1 MHNCW
6 TGVTLLLSCA
16 AEEMEIE
23 TADEVA
29 IVGIGCNFPGGDG
42 IENFWK
48 VLEEGK
54 NCTVEIPPERF
65 NAKEWYDADGNKPG
79 KICTTRAAL
88 LNEFNSFDNHLFGIN
103 NMEAERMDPQ
113 QKLLIECTYKA
124 LEDAG
129 VPVESVSGT
138 KTGVFIGL
146 MNRDYEVITS
156 RAVSEMNH
164 YDGTGAAMSIA
175 ANRVSFTFNLTGP
188 SLTVDTACSSFLFAL
203 HYALRAI
210 KSGDCEAAICGG
222 VNCII
227 NPCTFVSLSKA
238 KMISPEGISKPF
250 SKKADGY
257 GRGEGCG
264 VVFLKPLK
272 KAKED
277 YSKIWGVIN
286 ISAVNQNGRSMTPIT
301 RPSQIEQEK
310 LLRSIYESHVD
321 PSVVQ
326 YIEAHGTGTAAGDP
340 TEAESLGSVISKN
353 RSSQVS
359 ILKIGSVKGNIG
371 HTESAAGAAG
381 LIKVLLMMHH
391 GKIVPSLHYSK
402 EMSSIDTEKLNLAV
416 ATAVEPWEE
425 SSEYGRVAGINCFG
439 FGGTNAHVVVRQ
451 VKQPEP
457 LPAFKKPL
465 ELVLLSAASPKS
477 LQMTM
482 ANTAEQMSTRSSV
495 TLPSLAYTSACRRSH
510 ASYRYR
516 KAFVTNSLQHL
527 QQELKLAA
535 STEPAMS
542 KVDPQLVFVFCGNG
556 VTLKEFS
563 ESLLSSEPV
572 FRDKCKEIEDL
583 FQQHAA
589 ISFLPA
595 RNRSPKDLLNPE
607 VSQPLLFALQVA
619 VASLLKHW
627 GVKPVAVV
635 GHSVGEVAAAHIAG
649 YLSLADA
656 VKVIYHRSRLQ
667 AKTGSGRMLVV
678 GNIPVEEIAERL
690 HPYSGKVCIAAFNSP
705 ISCTLSGSIDAVEAV
720 QRELAEAFRQRNIFL
735 HVLNVP
741 AAYHSPSM
749 DMILGE
755 LVEQIEPLEKQKGE
769 IEVISTLTGVAASE
783 NDFTQG
789 KFWARHTRE
798 PVAFSQA
805 IQTAASGRENVV
817 FVEISPHRA
826 LQRSIKE
833 TLGKDTKVLSSLQ
846 TDAEY
851 QTLFTLVGNLFELGF
866 NPHWQHFYNGYQ
878 SVPLAI
884 PQYQFDRQKLMDYLD
899 THQQTSQRG
908 VSASHALIYGINSDN
923 VEFGCLVSQ
932 DTTPYLYEHKNNGV
946 ALVPGA
952 FYVELG
958 LASVMSNSR
967 PKVPLSS
974 CQLSI
979 SFSAP
984 CVLTQSSQV
993 LNIKLNPQEAMTT
1006 FEVLSSSNVVYA
1018 AGQVAKGLEGVVEES
1033 SISFPAIY
1041 RRCRSVISREEVY
1054 EALSQVGFQYGSVF
1068 RQLSDVHYCQEL
1080 KEAIT
1085 SIKVNEETVRDMY
1098 SCCIH
1103 PVLLDCFLQMT
1114 AVLTSRTAQSRA
1126 GFPSG
1131 IGSLVV
1137 LRPLEEEMMIYMRM
1151 SKSTGNCLEVCGCF
1165 VDKHGSV
1172 LAELKRVAITF
1183 MKEVSSRDNEFLF
1196 ENKWKEVSLS
1206 QTIGHL
1212 GFKPRV
1218 LVFADKFGIA
1228 EQLKKYLHPASRY
1241 IVYDSWEGDTQN
1253 KMRAEVKDYDEI
1265 LFLWGIQK
1273 LNEDF
1278 PTKAVDQLAKCCE
1291 AYRQVVVALREKT
1304 SRCSIRVITYRTTE
1318 RYVDHVNCGFALYGM
1333 TRTCIVEVPEITFQ
1347 LIDLSSSTSLDISV
1361 LADVLVK
1368 YKGGD
1373 YPEVCISQGRL
1384 YVSEIRRTPFV
1395 DADYI
1400 QPIRSLQK
1408 SQPFTLYTS
1417 DPYAVKD
1424 LSGELSTSAATE
1436 LDKHSVEIQ
1445 VDKICLH
1452 SEDYFP
1458 ISVSSCNFGNT
1469 LYWNSQA
1476 GDKHRLLG
1484 LDFSGTVTATGTDVK
1499 KVKVGDHV
1507 VSCYPTAASSRVQI
1521 PGTVCFNTKKFLFF
1535 QNVPCMSYF
1544 IIAWEI
1550 FTQRLPKRNHG
1561 RTLGIITTEPSSV
1574 LCHVLSAAARELG
1587 WRTVLAKPTPDMF
1600 QHINLCNAL
1609 VILPLVNRLS
1619 WEDLS
1624 QMHFLKD
1631 VVIMCGNQQSE
1642 CIQNVSEI
1650 DHENIS
1656 FHILT
1661 IASLFR
1667 KAPLKELQKTV
1678 HAWISSMDTKQFRH
1692 LSGSVFQQTENFEG
1706 LNPVTSY
1713 FACTSVPLAVL
1724 SRQKDMSVLSD
1735 IPLYEPQKQLFKQNA
1750 VYVVAG
1756 GLTGLGFETVKFIA
1770 ENGGGC
1776 IAILSRRIP
1785 SSEKQEEMKALQQRY
1800 KGSKV
1805 VSVQCDVTSTSDVE
1819 KAFRSIANT
1828 FVGSPIKGVFQ
1839 SAVALHD
1846 GHLEV
1851 LKLPDFHK
1859 VLSPKVA
1866 GTLNLH
1872 WATRGQELD
1881 YFVCYSSVTSFLG
1894 NATQTNYAAA
1904 NSFLDVF
1911 CLYRRNCG
1919 LSGQAINWGAL
1930 NLGILLN
1937 QNHIQSI
1944 LESKGIDILQVHE
1957 IHDYLRKTL
1966 LINNPQQAVV
1976 KLNFQTLKHHVFTQ
1990 IISLNSRFL
1999 SLMSEDFRNKIEASE
2014 GTEVPET
2021 AFLKSEDY
2029 ITSLVCDLTGVNAD
2043 ELTMNTPLSSLGIDS
2058 MLAMTIQNRV
2068 FQQRKVDIP
2077 LVKLL
2082 DPHTTLSS
2090 LVVVLEETSSA
2101 NGTAEKKNTLVESAE
2116 NGSRL

>member
-1 MHNCW
+1 
-6 TGVTLLLSCA
+6 
-16 AEEMEIE
+16 MEIE

-156 RAVSEMNH
+156 RAVSEINH

-227 NPCTFVSLSKA
+227 DPRNFVSLSKA

-286 ISAVNQNGRSMTPIT
+286 ISAVNQNGRSTTPIT

-416 ATAVEPWEE
+416 ATVVEPWEE

-595 RNRSPKDLLNPE
+595 RNHTPKELLNPE

-705 ISCTLSGSIDAVEAV
+705 VSCTLSGSVDAVEAV

-798 PVAFSQA
+798 PVAFTQA

-866 NPHWQHFYNGYQ
+866 NPNWQHFYNGYQ

-884 PQYQFDRQKLMDYLD
+884 PQYQFDRQKLMGFLGI
-899 THQQTSQRG
+899 HQQASQRG

-1054 EALSQVGFQYGSVF
+1054 EALSHVGFQYGSIF

-1114 AVLTSRTAQSRA
+1114 AVLTSRTVQSRA

-1137 LRPLEEEMMIYMRM
+1137 LRPLEEEMMIYVRL

-1228 EQLKKYLHPASRY
+1228 EQLKKHLHPASRY
-1241 IVYDSWEGDTQN
+1241 VMYDSWEGDTQN
-1253 KMRAEVKDYDEI
+1253 KMRAEVKDYDDI

-1400 QPIRSLQK
+1400 QPIKSLQK

-1424 LSGELSTSAATE
+1424 LSGELSTSTATE
-1436 LDKHSVEIQ
+1436 LEKHSVEIQ

-1484 LDFSGTVTATGTDVK
+1484 LDFSGIVTATGIDVK

-1521 PGTVCFNTKKFLFF
+1521 PGTVCFNTKKFPFF
-1535 QNVPCMSYF
+1535 QNVPCVSYF

-1561 RTLGIITTEPSSV
+1561 GTLGIITTEPSSV

-1587 WRTVLAKPTPDMF
+1587 WRTVLAKPTPHVL
-1600 QHINLCNAL
+1600 QYINLCNAL
-1609 VILPLVNRLS
+1609 VILPLVKRLS
-1619 WEDLS
+1619 WEDLA

-1661 IASLFR
+1661 VASLFR

-1713 FACTSVPLAVL
+1713 FTCTSVPLAVL

-1805 VSVQCDVTSTSDVE
+1805 VSVQCDVTLTSDVE
-1819 KAFRSIANT
+1819 KAFRSISNT

-1851 LKLPDFHK
+1851 LKLADFHK

-1976 KLNFQTLKHHVFTQ
+1976 KLNFQTLKHHVFSQ
-1990 IISLNSRFL
+1990 IISLDSRFL

-2043 ELTMNTPLSSLGIDS
+2043 ELTMNTPLSSLGVDS

-2101 NGTAEKKNTLVESAE
+2101 NGTAEKKNTVVESAE

>member
-1 MHNCW
+1 
-6 TGVTLLLSCA
+6 
-16 AEEMEIE
+16 MEIE

-42 IENFWK
+42 IDNFWK

-65 NAKEWYDADGNKPG
+65 NAKEWYDPDDNKPG

-88 LNEFNSFDNHLFGIN
+88 LDEFNSFDNHLFGIN

-129 VPVESVSGT
+129 VPVEAVSGT
-138 KTGVFIGL
+138 KTGVFVGL
-146 MNRDYEVITS
+146 MNRDYEIVTS
-156 RAVSEMNH
+156 RAVSAINH
-164 YDGTGAAMSIA
+164 YDGTGTAMSIA

-188 SLTVDTACSSFLFAL
+188 SLTIDTACSSFLFAL

-227 NPCTFVSLSKA
+227 DPRTFVSLSKA

-286 ISAVNQNGRSMTPIT
+286 ISAVNQNGRSTTPIT
-301 RPSQIEQEK
+301 RPSPTEQEK
-310 LLRSIYESHVD
+310 LLRSIYGSRVD

-340 TEAESLGSVISKN
+340 IEAESLGSVIGKN
-353 RSSQVS
+353 RSFRASL
-359 ILKIGSVKGNIG
+359 LKIGSVKGNIG

-402 EMSSIDTEKLNLAV
+402 EMSSIDTEKLKFAV

-439 FGGTNAHVVVRQ
+439 FGGTNAHIVVRQ

-457 LPAFKKPL
+457 LPAFKRPL
-465 ELVLLSAASPKS
+465 ELFLLSAASSKS

-482 ANTAEQMSTRSSV
+482 ADTAEQLSTRNTV

-510 ASYRYR
+510 ANYRYR

-527 QQELKLAA
+527 QQELKSA

-542 KVDPQLVFVFCGNG
+542 KVEPQLVFVFCGNG

-563 ESLLSSEPV
+563 EALLSSEPV

-583 FQQHAA
+583 FRQHTAV
-589 ISFLPA
+589 SVLPA
-595 RNRSPKDLLNPE
+595 RDHSPQDLLNPE
-607 VSQPLLFALQVA
+607 LSQPLLFTLQVA
-619 VASLLKHW
+619 VASLLKYW
-627 GVKPVAVV
+627 GIEPVAVV

-656 VKVIYHRSRLQ
+656 VQVIYHRSRLQ
-667 AKTGSGRMLVV
+667 AKTASGRMLVV
-678 GNIPVEEIAERL
+678 GNIPVQEIAERL

-705 ISCTLSGSIDAVEAV
+705 VSCTLSGNVDSVETV
-720 QRELAEAFRQRNIFL
+720 QRELAQAFRQRNIFL

-749 DMILGE
+749 DMILEE
-755 LVEQIEPLEKQKGE
+755 LEEKIEPLGKQKGE

-783 NDFTQG
+783 NDFARG

-805 IQTAASGRENVV
+805 IQSAARDRENVV

-833 TLGKDTKVLSSLQ
+833 TLGKGTKVFSSLE

-851 QTLFTLVGNLFELGF
+851 QTLLTLVGNLFELGY
-866 NPHWQHFYNGYQ
+866 NPKWQHFYNGYQ
-878 SVPLAI
+878 SVPVAI
-884 PQYQFDRQKLMDYLD
+884 PHYQFDRQKLMAFLNA
-899 THQQTSQRG
+899 HQQANQRG
-908 VSASHALIYGINSDN
+908 VSASHPLIYDINSDN
-923 VEFGCLVSQ
+923 MEFGCLLSQ
-932 DTTPYLYEHKNNGV
+932 DATPYLYEHKNNGV

-952 FYVELG
+952 FYAELG
-958 LASVMSNSR
+958 LASVMSSSR
-967 PKVPLSS
+967 PKVPLSN

-979 SFSAP
+979 VFSAP

-993 LNIKLNPQEAMTT
+993 LSIKLNLQKDVTA
-1006 FEVLSSSNVVYA
+1006 FEILSSSNAVYA
-1018 AGQVAKGLEGVVEES
+1018 AGQVAKGPEAVVEES
-1033 SISFPAIY
+1033 TISFQDIY
-1041 RRCRSVISREEVY
+1041 QRCRSVISREEVY
-1054 EALSQVGFQYGSVF
+1054 EALSQVGFQYGSIF

-1085 SIKVNEETVRDMY
+1085 SLKVNKETVREMY
-1098 SCCIH
+1098 SYCIH

-1114 AVLTSRTAQSRA
+1114 AVLTSRTFQSRA

-1137 LRPLEEEMMIYMRM
+1137 LRPLEEEMMIYMRTN
-1151 SKSTGNCLEVCGCF
+1151 KSTGNCLEVCGCF
-1165 VDKHGSV
+1165 LDKHGSV

-1183 MKEVSSRDNEFLF
+1183 IKEASSRDNEFLF

-1212 GFKPRV
+1212 GVKPRV
-1218 LVFADKFGIA
+1218 LVFADEFGIA

-1241 IVYDSWEGDTQN
+1241 VMYEDWEALLEGHTMN
-1253 KMRAEVKDYDEI
+1253 KMRAEVEDYDEI

-1273 LNEDF
+1273 LSEDF
-1278 PTKAVDQLAKCCE
+1278 PSKVVDQLAKCCE

-1304 SRCSIRVITYRTTE
+1304 SPCSVKVITYRTRE
-1318 RYVDHVNCGFALYGM
+1318 RYVDQVNCGFVLYGM
-1333 TRTCIVEVPEITFQ
+1333 TRSCVVEVPEITFQ
-1347 LIDLSSSTSLDISV
+1347 LIDLSSCSSLDISV

-1368 YKGGD
+1368 CRGGD
-1373 YPEVCISQGRL
+1373 YPEVCISQGRI
-1384 YVSEIRRTPFV
+1384 YVSEIRHTPFI

-1400 QPIRSLQK
+1400 QPVRSLQK
-1408 SQPFTLYTS
+1408 SQTFTLYTS
-1417 DPYAVKD
+1417 DPYTVKD
-1424 LSGELSTSAATE
+1424 LSGELSTSTATQ
-1436 LDKHSVEIQ
+1436 LDKQSVEIQ
-1445 VDKICLH
+1445 VDKICVH

-1476 GDKHRLLG
+1476 GGKHRLLA

-1507 VSCYPTAASSRVQI
+1507 VSCYPTAASSRVRI
-1521 PGTVCFNTKKFLFF
+1521 PGIVCFNVKKFPFF
-1535 QNVPCMSYF
+1535 QNVPCVSYF

-1550 FTQRLPKRNHG
+1550 FTQRLPKGKHG
-1561 RTLGIITTEPSSV
+1561 RTLGIITTEPLSV
-1574 LCHVLSAAARELG
+1574 LCHVLCAAAEEMG
-1587 WRTVLAKPTPDMF
+1587 WRTVLARPTPDKF
-1600 QHINLCNAL
+1600 QYINLCNAL
-1609 VILPLVNRLS
+1609 VVLPPVNRLS
-1619 WEDLS
+1619 WEDLAH
-1624 QMHFLKD
+1624 MYFLKD
-1631 VVIMCGNQQSE
+1631 VVIVCGNRQSE
-1642 CIQNVSEI
+1642 CIQNVIEI
-1650 DHENIS
+1650 GHENIS

-1661 IASLFR
+1661 LASVFQ

-1678 HAWISSMDTKQFRH
+1678 HVWVSSMDMKRFRR
-1692 LSGSVFQQTENFEG
+1692 LSGSVFQQTENFER
-1706 LNPVTSY
+1706 LNSVMSY
-1713 FACTSVPLAVL
+1713 FTCTSVPLAVL
-1724 SRQKDMSVLSD
+1724 RRQKDISMLSD

-1750 VYVVAG
+1750 VYVVVG

-1776 IAILSRRIP
+1776 IAILSRRIL
-1785 SSEKQEEMKALQQRY
+1785 SNEKQEEMKALQQQY

-1805 VSVQCDVTSTSDVE
+1805 VFVQCDVTLTGDVE
-1819 KAFRSIANT
+1819 KAFKSIANT

-1839 SAVALHD
+1839 GAVALHD

-1851 LKLPDFHK
+1851 LTLADFQK

-1881 YFVCYSSVTSFLG
+1881 YFVCYSSVASFLG

-1904 NSFLDVF
+1904 NSFLDLF
-1911 CLYRRNCG
+1911 CLYRRNRG
-1919 LSGQAINWGAL
+1919 LSGQSINWGAL

-1944 LESKGIDILQVHE
+1944 LRSKGIDILQVHE
-1957 IHDYLRKTL
+1957 IHEYLRKSL
-1966 LINNPQQAVV
+1966 LMNNPQQAVV
-1976 KLNFQTLKHHVFTQ
+1976 KLNFQALYHHVFTR
-1990 IISLNSRFL
+1990 ISSLKTRFI
-1999 SLMSEDFRNKIEASE
+1999 SLMSEDFRYKLETPE
-2014 GTEVPET
+2014 ETQVPDT

-2029 ITSLVCDLTGVNAD
+2029 ITSLVSDLTGLNPE

-2068 FQQRKVDIP
+2068 FQERKVDIP
-2077 LVKLL
+2077 LLKLL

-2090 LVVVLEETSSA
+2090 LVIVLEETSNA
-2101 NGTAEKKNTLVESAE
+2101 NGVVEKKNGAIESAE
-2116 NGSRL
+2116 NESRL

>member
-1 MHNCW
+1 
-6 TGVTLLLSCA
+6 
-16 AEEMEIE
+16 ME
-23 TADEVA
+23 
-29 IVGIGCNFPGGDG
+29 
-42 IENFWK
+42 
-48 VLEEGK
+48 
-54 NCTVEIPPERF
+54 
-65 NAKEWYDADGNKPG
+65 
-79 KICTTRAAL
+79 
-88 LNEFNSFDNHLFGIN
+88 
-103 NMEAERMDPQ
+103 Q
-113 QKLLIECTYKA
+113 
-124 LEDAG
+124 
-129 VPVESVSGT
+129 
-138 KTGVFIGL
+138 
-146 MNRDYEVITS
+146 
-156 RAVSEMNH
+156 
-164 YDGTGAAMSIA
+164 
-175 ANRVSFTFNLTGP
+175 
-188 SLTVDTACSSFLFAL
+188 
-203 HYALRAI
+203 
-210 KSGDCEAAICGG
+210 
-222 VNCII
+222 
-227 NPCTFVSLSKA
+227 
-238 KMISPEGISKPF
+238 
-250 SKKADGY
+250 
-257 GRGEGCG
+257 
-264 VVFLKPLK
+264 
-272 KAKED
+272 AKED

-705 ISCTLSGSIDAVEAV
+705 VSCTLSGSIDAVEAV

-884 PQYQFDRQKLMDYLD
+884 PQYQFDRQKLMGFLGI
-899 THQQTSQRG
+899 HQQASQRG

-1384 YVSEIRRTPFV
+1384 YVSEIRRTPF
-1395 DADYI
+1395 
-1400 QPIRSLQK
+1400 
-1408 SQPFTLYTS
+1408 
-1417 DPYAVKD
+1417 
-1424 LSGELSTSAATE
+1424 
-1436 LDKHSVEIQ
+1436 
-1445 VDKICLH
+1445 
-1452 SEDYFP
+1452 
-1458 ISVSSCNFGNT
+1458 
-1469 LYWNSQA
+1469 
-1476 GDKHRLLG
+1476 
-1484 LDFSGTVTATGTDVK
+1484 
-1499 KVKVGDHV
+1499 
-1507 VSCYPTAASSRVQI
+1507 
-1521 PGTVCFNTKKFLFF
+1521 
-1535 QNVPCMSYF
+1535 
-1544 IIAWEI
+1544 
-1550 FTQRLPKRNHG
+1550 
-1561 RTLGIITTEPSSV
+1561 
-1574 LCHVLSAAARELG
+1574 
-1587 WRTVLAKPTPDMF
+1587 
-1600 QHINLCNAL
+1600 
-1609 VILPLVNRLS
+1609 
-1619 WEDLS
+1619 
-1624 QMHFLKD
+1624 
-1631 VVIMCGNQQSE
+1631 
-1642 CIQNVSEI
+1642 
-1650 DHENIS
+1650 
-1656 FHILT
+1656 
-1661 IASLFR
+1661 
-1667 KAPLKELQKTV
+1667 
-1678 HAWISSMDTKQFRH
+1678 
-1692 LSGSVFQQTENFEG
+1692 
-1706 LNPVTSY
+1706 
-1713 FACTSVPLAVL
+1713 
-1724 SRQKDMSVLSD
+1724 DMSVLSD

-1919 LSGQAINWGAL
+1919 LSGQAINWG
-1930 NLGILLN
+1930 
-1937 QNHIQSI
+1937 
-1944 LESKGIDILQVHE
+1944 
-1957 IHDYLRKTL
+1957 
-1966 LINNPQQAVV
+1966 
-1976 KLNFQTLKHHVFTQ
+1976 
-1990 IISLNSRFL
+1990 
-1999 SLMSEDFRNKIEASE
+1999 
-2014 GTEVPET
+2014 
-2021 AFLKSEDY
+2021 
-2029 ITSLVCDLTGVNAD
+2029 
-2043 ELTMNTPLSSLGIDS
+2043 
-2058 MLAMTIQNRV
+2058 
-2068 FQQRKVDIP
+2068 
-2077 LVKLL
+2077 
-2082 DPHTTLSS
+2082 
-2090 LVVVLEETSSA
+2090 
-2101 NGTAEKKNTLVESAE
+2101 
-2116 NGSRL
+2116 